1 MSKVAIIGSGF
12 SGLSTAA
19 YLSRAGYQVDVFEKN
34 STLGGRARQFSTDNG
49 YAFDMGPSWYWMPGV
64 FDRFFA
70 DFGNKVEDFYQLLLL
85 NPSFE
90 IVFGKGDKLSVSEN
104 FEQLCQ
110 MFENLEAG
118 AGAKLV
124 QFMEEAAYKY
134 KVGMDNLVY
143 KPCHS
148 IFEFFQFETLKGI
161 FSAQIFASF
170 SKHVRSFFKHPKL
183 IALMEFPVL
192 FLGAMP
198 EETPALYSLMNYA
211 GLKLGTWY
219 PMGGFVKI
227 VEAMVSIAE
236 RNGAKFHLNA
246 AVESIEVV
254 GNQAKGLKVNGKF
267 VAYDVV
273 VAAADYQ
280 HVESKLLPAK
290 YRNYTESYWQKRVF
304 APSSLIYYVG
314 VKKRIDN
321 LGHHTL
327 FF

>member
-90 IVFGKGDKLSVSEN
+90 IVFGKGDKLSVPEN

-227 VEAMVSIAE
+227 VEAMVC
-236 RNGAKFHLNA
+236 HC
-246 AVESIEVV
+246 
-254 GNQAKGLKVNGKF
+254 
-267 VAYDVV
+267 
-273 VAAADYQ
+273 
-280 HVESKLLPAK
+280 
-290 YRNYTESYWQKRVF
+290 
-304 APSSLIYYVG
+304 
-314 VKKRIDN
+314 
-321 LGHHTL
+321 
-327 FF
+327 